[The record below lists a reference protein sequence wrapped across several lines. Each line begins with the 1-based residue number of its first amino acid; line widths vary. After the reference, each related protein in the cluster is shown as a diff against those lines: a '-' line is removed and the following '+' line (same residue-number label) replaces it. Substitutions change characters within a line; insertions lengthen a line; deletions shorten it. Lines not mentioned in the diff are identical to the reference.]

1 MREEIPSHGR
11 RRRVVPVCPPD
22 GQSLL
27 ELAPNIVSPAISA
40 GLVRMRGRCAGR
52 TYPQRVAVGSAT
64 SPFVSRGLRS
74 PRRARRRWP
83 WVLGTVAV
91 VLLGVAGAV
100 WAWSGATL
108 AADAMALARVEV
120 QPFGGTLV
128 RARAFGTDGHT
139 IPLSVR
145 GGRLTPEVQLMPGAR
160 VSVEVVIRRPGWL
173 AWALGSK
180 HVERLTLRA
189 PVAHVS
195 ERWLTGSV
203 GSPVRVR
210 FDRSV
215 SAAAAGTRGHLTF
228 RRLDTAH
235 RSIALSRRVAAGSLE
250 VAAAARSW
258 ERLGG
263 PVAVSWFPPARAPVL
278 VSNPSPGAPLAPA
291 APIRL
296 TFSKPLA
303 AVLGSARP
311 KLSPS
316 TRGRWQQ
323 ADSHTLVFVPSGFGA
338 GFATDLRVRLPRAVA
353 LIGPTGRGL
362 RTTRRL
368 EWTVPPGSPLRLEQL
383 LAQAGYLPLDWQPS
397 GPPVARTP
405 HAELQAAVEAPKGHF
420 SWRYPNSPSELR
432 ALWHATRPNQ
442 IVRGAVMMFE
452 GSHRLAV
459 DGFAGAA
466 VWQALLADAIA
477 GKRRT
482 SGYSY
487 VYVRSSVP
495 QSLTLWHNG
504 HTVLS
509 SPGNT
514 GVPAAPTQLGT
525 FPVFEHI
532 AVGTMSG
539 TNPDGSHYDD
549 PGIRFI
555 SYFNGGDAI
564 HAFNRASFG
573 TPQSLGCVEL
583 PLASAAKVWPY
594 TPIGTL
600 VTIEN

>member
-1 MREEIPSHGR
+1 LGP
-11 RRRVVPVCPPD
+11 VV
-22 GQSLL
+22 
-27 ELAPNIVSPAISA
+27 
-40 GLVRMRGRCAGR
+40 
-52 TYPQRVAVGSAT
+52 
-64 SPFVSRGLRS
+64 
-74 PRRARRRWP
+74 
-83 WVLGTVAV
+83 V
-91 VLLGVAGAV
+91 VLLGLAAAV

-108 AADAMALARVEV
+108 AADARALVRLKV
-120 QPFGGTLV
+120 QPFGGTLM
-128 RARAFGTDGHT
+128 RARAFRPDGRT
-139 IPLSVR
+139 IPLLVR
-145 GGRLTPEVQLMPGAR
+145 GGRVTPRVQLTPGER

-173 AWALGSK
+173 AWALGSE
-180 HVERLTLRA
+180 HLERLTLRA
-189 PVAHVS
+189 PVAQVS
-195 ERWLTGSV
+195 ERWLTVSV

-210 FDRSV
+210 FDQSV
-215 SAAAAGTRGHLTF
+215 SAAAAGTGGHLMF
-228 RRLDTAH
+228 PRLDSAR
-235 RSIALSRRVAAGSLE
+235 RSFALSRRAAAGSLE

-258 ERLGG
+258 ERLGA
-263 PVAVSWFPPARAPVL
+263 PVAVSWFPPARAPVV
-278 VSNPSPGAPLAPA
+278 VSNPLPGARLAPGAPV
-291 APIRL
+291 RL

-311 KLSPS
+311 KLSPP
-316 TRGRWQQ
+316 TRGRWHQ

-338 GFATDLRVRLPRAVA
+338 GFATNLRVQLPRAVA
-353 LIGPTGRGL
+353 LIGPAARGL

-368 EWTVPPGSPLRLEQL
+368 EWTVPPGSLLRLEQL
-383 LAQAGYLPLDWQPS
+383 LAQAGYLPVDWQPS

-405 HAELQAAVEAPKGHF
+405 GAELQAAVEAPNGHF
-420 SWRYPNSPSELR
+420 RWRYLNSPRELR
-432 ALWHATRPNQ
+432 ARWHPTRPNQ
-442 IVRGAVMMFE
+442 ITRGAVMMFE
-452 GSHRLAV
+452 DNHGLAV

-514 GVPAAPTQLGT
+514 GVAAAPTQLGT

-549 PGIRFI
+549 PGIRYI

>member
-1 MREEIPSHGR
+1 
-11 RRRVVPVCPPD
+11 
-22 GQSLL
+22 
-27 ELAPNIVSPAISA
+27 
-40 GLVRMRGRCAGR
+40 
-52 TYPQRVAVGSAT
+52 
-64 SPFVSRGLRS
+64 
-74 PRRARRRWP
+74 
-83 WVLGTVAV
+83 
-91 VLLGVAGAV
+91 
-100 WAWSGATL
+100 
-108 AADAMALARVEV
+108 
-120 QPFGGTLV
+120 
-128 RARAFGTDGHT
+128 
-139 IPLSVR
+139 
-145 GGRLTPEVQLMPGAR
+145 MPGEQ
-160 VSVEVVIRRPGWL
+160 VSLEVVIRRPGWL

-180 HVERLTLRA
+180 RLERLTLRA

-195 ERWLTGSV
+195 ERWLTVSA

-215 SAAAAGTRGHLTF
+215 SAATAGTGGHLTF
-228 RRLDTAH
+228 RRLDSAR
-235 RSIALSRRVAAGSLE
+235 RSIALSRRADAGSLE

-258 ERLGG
+258 ERLGA
-263 PVAVSWFPPARAPVL
+263 PVAVSWFPPARLPVL
-278 VSNPSPGAPLAPA
+278 VSNPLPGARLAPA

-296 TFSKPLA
+296 TFSKPVA
-303 AVLGSARP
+303 EVLGSARP

-316 TRGRWQQ
+316 IRGRWRQ

-338 GFATDLRVRLPRAVA
+338 GFATDLRVQLPRAVT
-353 LIGPTGRGL
+353 LIGPAGRGL

-368 EWTVPPGSPLRLEQL
+368 EWTVPPGSILRLQQL

-405 HAELQAAVEAPKGHF
+405 RAELRSAVDPPKGRF

-442 IVRGAVMMFE
+442 ITRGAVMMFE
-452 GSHRLAV
+452 DSHGLAV
-459 DGFAGAA
+459 DGFAGAE
-466 VWQALLADAIA
+466 VWHALLADAIA
-477 GKRRT
+477 GKRRD

-487 VYVRSSVP
+487 VYVHSSVP

-532 AVGTMSG
+532 PVGTMSG
-539 TNPDGSHYDD
+539 TNPDGSHYHD
-549 PGIRFI
+549 PGIRYI